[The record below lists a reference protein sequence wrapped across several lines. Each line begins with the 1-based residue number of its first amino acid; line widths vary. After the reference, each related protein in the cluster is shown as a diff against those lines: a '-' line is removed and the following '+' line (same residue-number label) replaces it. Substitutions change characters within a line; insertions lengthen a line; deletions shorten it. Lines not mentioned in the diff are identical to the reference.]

1 MKVKAEVLAMSNK
14 ILLAS
19 EALDFSNVSVH
30 ELAYLISV
38 VDFQSDSIRN
48 INNYNENM
56 RLIKESL
63 CFLVQNQFFVIENGK
78 FHPNINAKIYCAS
91 KAKKSTDYF
100 EKIIV
105 ALENNRDMKKM
116 FFEVSQK
123 YMDRLYSVGEG
134 QK

>member
-19 EALDFSNVSVH
+19 EALGFADVSVQ

-38 VDFQSDSIRN
+38 VDFQSDSVRN

-56 RLIKESL
+56 HLITESL

-91 KAKKSTDYF
+91 KAEKSADYF
-100 EKIIV
+100 KKISIV
-105 ALENNRDMKKM
+105 LENNSDMKKM
-116 FFEVSQK
+116 FFETSQR